1 MLSSKIWFSVF
12 LDFVV
17 GRFGIGVLQSGG
29 ENMLLSFSNVLL
41 FELFRVSL
49 ISWRG
54 SFINLL
60 LFDFDD
66 WHCSQNLVACLCK
79 FKSLS

>member
-12 LDFVV
+12 LDFAV
-17 GRFGIGVLQSGG
+17 GRFGIGVLPFGG
-29 ENMLLSFSNVLL
+29 ENMPLSFSNVLL

-54 SFINLL
+54 SFIHLL

-79 FKSLS
+79 FKSLY